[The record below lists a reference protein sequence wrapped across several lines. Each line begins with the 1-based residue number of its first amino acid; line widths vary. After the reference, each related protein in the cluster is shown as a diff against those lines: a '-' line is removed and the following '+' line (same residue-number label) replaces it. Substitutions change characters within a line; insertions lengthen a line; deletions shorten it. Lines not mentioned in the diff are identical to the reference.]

1 MNTSI
6 SRRQFLKASGLAA
19 AGACAA
25 GLLTGCGGSSSGS
38 ASGAAS
44 SGSGSSYTILYDS
57 QPATLNYLTTGT
69 DLEMVVGANC
79 VDTLVEY
86 DNKGVMREGL
96 ATSWDWDI
104 NTLTWTFHLREENWV
119 DCNGE
124 VVAPVTA
131 QDFVDALKYVLTPD
145 YAASNVGLVTAY
157 IAGADDYYSYHVY
170 LNNANTGVVD
180 DDGTTYTVDGSGVV
194 TVTAP
199 DSDPATYAP
208 VDFDA
213 VGVTAVDDHTLTYTL
228 TYDFPGFLSLLC
240 YLPYEPAYGP
250 LLEETGD
257 QFATSAETTGTD
269 LEMVVGANCVDTLVE
284 YDNKGVMREGLAT
297 SWDWDINTL
306 TWTFHLR
313 EENWVDCNGEVVA
326 PVTAQ
331 DFVDALK
338 YVLTPDY
345 AASNVGLVTAYIA
358 GADDYYS
365 YHVYLN
371 NANTGVVD
379 DDGTTYTVDGSGVV
393 TVTAP
398 DSDPA
403 TYAPVDFD
411 AVGVTAVDDHTLTYT
426 LTYDFPGFLSLLCYL
441 PYEPAYGP
449 LLEETGDQFATSAE
463 TTYSCGAFYLAAYE
477 SLETW
482 VMKKNPENY
491 DADNVF
497 IDTISRIYNAEASV
511 NGPEMIKR
519 GEIDEATIGSDILD
533 SWLSDDTT
541 KDMVSMDRPN
551 TNYTYFYM
559 FNFMPFSHEFSNWS
573 VEGMDAEYEPE
584 NWAKAINNTNFRK
597 SFLYGINNSVT
608 LAVKAPEGYDNYKLN
623 TITPPSFCANADGV
637 DYLKCGD
644 LANITEFFDEAK
656 AKEYRDAAIPELTAA
671 GVTFPI
677 KVQMPYNPSSTDWDK
692 QCQVFKQQ
700 LEGVLND
707 GFDFIDII
715 ITAGPSDSFL
725 SSVRRN
731 GKFAF
736 LQCNWGADYSD
747 PQTETDPFYQAEGA
761 RGSRYAFLR
770 TGVEDGFIT
779 GDTADAVMNYMKAIE
794 EAVKIT
800 DDINARYDAFA
811 NAEASLINNA
821 LVVPLGMSI
830 PAYIATRLN
839 YWEGQY
845 ASTGFSNKRLKGIH
859 VLDHYI
865 SMSEYEANRDAR

>member
-25 GLLTGCGGSSSGS
+25 GLLTGCGGSSSGG

-96 ATSWDWDI
+96 ATSWDWDVD
-104 NTLTWTFHLREENWV
+104 TLTWTFHLREENWV

-157 IAGADDYYSYHVY
+157 IAGADDYYNYHLY

-199 DSDPATYAP
+199 DSDPATYP
-208 VDFDA
+208 
-213 VGVTAVDDHTLTYTL
+213 
-228 TYDFPGFLSLLC
+228 
-240 YLPYEPAYGP
+240 
-250 LLEETGD
+250 
-257 QFATSAETTGTD
+257 
-269 LEMVVGANCVDTLVE
+269 
-284 YDNKGVMREGLAT
+284 
-297 SWDWDINTL
+297 
-306 TWTFHLR
+306 
-313 EENWVDCNGEVVA
+313 
-326 PVTAQ
+326 
-331 DFVDALK
+331 
-338 YVLTPDY
+338 
-345 AASNVGLVTAYIA
+345 
-358 GADDYYS
+358 
-365 YHVYLN
+365 
-371 NANTGVVD
+371 
-379 DDGTTYTVDGSGVV
+379 
-393 TVTAP
+393 
-398 DSDPA
+398 
-403 TYAPVDFD
+403 PVDFD

-623 TITPPSFCANADGV
+623 TITPPASV
-637 DYLKCGD
+637 P
-644 LANITEFFDEAK
+644 T
-656 AKEYRDAAIPELTAA
+656 LTAWTTSSA
-671 GVTFPI
+671 ATWPTS
-677 KVQMPYNPSSTDWDK
+677 PSSSTRRRPRS
-692 QCQVFKQQ
+692 
-700 LEGVLND
+700 
-707 GFDFIDII
+707 
-715 ITAGPSDSFL
+715 TATLPSRS
-725 SSVRRN
+725 
-731 GKFAF
+731 
-736 LQCNWGADYSD
+736 
-747 PQTETDPFYQAEGA
+747 
-761 RGSRYAFLR
+761 
-770 TGVEDGFIT
+770 
-779 GDTADAVMNYMKAIE
+779 
-794 EAVKIT
+794 
-800 DDINARYDAFA
+800 
-811 NAEASLINNA
+811 
-821 LVVPLGMSI
+821 
-830 PAYIATRLN
+830 
-839 YWEGQY
+839 
-845 ASTGFSNKRLKGIH
+845 
-859 VLDHYI
+859 
-865 SMSEYEANRDAR
+865 

>member
-1 MNTSI
+1 
-6 SRRQFLKASGLAA
+6 
-19 AGACAA
+19 
-25 GLLTGCGGSSSGS
+25 
-38 ASGAAS
+38 
-44 SGSGSSYTILYDS
+44 
-57 QPATLNYLTTGT
+57 
-69 DLEMVVGANC
+69 MVVGANC

-96 ATSWDWDI
+96 ATSWDWDVD
-104 NTLTWTFHLREENWV
+104 TLTWTFHLREENWV

-157 IAGADDYYSYHVY
+157 IAGADDYYNYH
-170 LNNANTGVVD
+170 L
-180 DDGTTYTVDGSGVV
+180 
-194 TVTAP
+194 
-199 DSDPATYAP
+199 
-208 VDFDA
+208 
-213 VGVTAVDDHTLTYTL
+213 
-228 TYDFPGFLSLLC
+228 
-240 YLPYEPAYGP
+240 
-250 LLEETGD
+250 
-257 QFATSAETTGTD
+257 
-269 LEMVVGANCVDTLVE
+269 
-284 YDNKGVMREGLAT
+284 
-297 SWDWDINTL
+297 
-306 TWTFHLR
+306 
-313 EENWVDCNGEVVA
+313 
-326 PVTAQ
+326 
-331 DFVDALK
+331 
-338 YVLTPDY
+338 
-345 AASNVGLVTAYIA
+345 
-358 GADDYYS
+358 
-365 YHVYLN
+365 YLN

-747 PQTETDPFYQAEGA
+747 PQTETDPFYQAEAHAAAATPSCAPASRTASSPATPRTRHELHEGHR
-761 RGSRYAFLR
+761 RGCQDHRRHQRPLR
-770 TGVEDGFIT
+770 CLRQRRGFPHQQCPRRPH
-779 GDTADAVMNYMKAIE
+779 GHEHPGLHRHPSELLGGPV
-794 EAVKIT
+794 
-800 DDINARYDAFA
+800 RFHRLLQQ
-811 NAEASLINNA
+811 AS
-821 LVVPLGMSI
+821 
-830 PAYIATRLN
+830 
-839 YWEGQY
+839 E
-845 ASTGFSNKRLKGIH
+845 GIH

>member
-1 MNTSI
+1 MAHSI
-6 SRRQFLKASGLAA
+6 SRRQFLQGSGAA
-19 AGACAA
+19 ALSVAAA
-25 GLLTGCGGSSSGS
+25 GLLSSCGGSSASNGGS
-38 ASGAAS
+38 TGAA
-44 SGSGSSYTILYDS
+44 GSSSTYTVLYS
-57 QPATLNYLTTGT
+57 RQPATLNYLVCSADPDLYHGT
-69 DLEMVVGANC
+69 QC
-79 VDTLVEY
+79 IDTLVEY
-86 DNKGVMREGL
+86 DNRGKIREGL
-96 ATSWDWDI
+96 ATAWEWDTDS
-104 NTLTWTFHLREENWV
+104 LTWTFHLRDENWV

-124 VVAPVTA
+124 VLGPVTA
-131 QDFVDALKYVLTPD
+131 QDFVDALAYVLNPD
-145 YAASNVGLVTAY
+145 YASSTASLVTPY
-157 IAGADDYYSYHVY
+157 VAGADGYYNYCVY
-170 LNNANTGVVD
+170 RNNANNGTVAE
-180 DDGTTYTVDGSGVV
+180 DGTTYTIDANG
-194 TVTAP
+194 TVTAAAA
-199 DSDPATYAP
+199 DGTTTEYPA
-208 VDFDA
+208 VDFST
-213 VGVTAVDDHTLTYTL
+213 VGVKAVDEHTLTYTL
-228 TYDFPGFLSLLC
+228 NFDFPGFLSLLS
-240 YLPYEPAYGP
+240 YAPYEPAYGP
-250 LLEETGD
+250 LLEEFAD
-257 QFATSAETTGTD
+257 QFCTSAET
-269 LEMVVGANCVDTLVE
+269 AC
-284 YDNKGVMREGLAT
+284 
-297 SWDWDINTL
+297 
-306 TWTFHLR
+306 
-313 EENWVDCNGEVVA
+313 
-326 PVTAQ
+326 
-331 DFVDALK
+331 
-338 YVLTPDY
+338 
-345 AASNVGLVTAYIA
+345 
-358 GADDYYS
+358 
-365 YHVYLN
+365 
-371 NANTGVVD
+371 
-379 DDGTTYTVDGSGVV
+379 
-393 TVTAP
+393 
-398 DSDPA
+398 
-403 TYAPVDFD
+403 
-411 AVGVTAVDDHTLTYT
+411 
-426 LTYDFPGFLSLLCYL
+426 
-441 PYEPAYGP
+441 
-449 LLEETGDQFATSAE
+449 
-463 TTYSCGAFYLAAYE
+463 SCGAFYLAEYVPLE
-477 SLETW
+477 SW

-491 DADNVF
+491 DKDNVY
-497 IDTISRIYNAEASV
+497 IDTIRYIYNQEELIS
-511 NGPEMIKR
+511 GPEMVRR
-519 GEIDEATIGSDILD
+519 GEIDQATISSDILD

-736 LQCNWGADYSD
+736 LLCNWGADYSD

-779 GDTADAVMNYMKAIE
+779 GDTADAIMNYMKAIE
-794 EAVKIT
+794 AAVEIT

-821 LVVPLGMSI
+821 LVVPMGMSV

-859 VLDHYI
+859 VLDHYV